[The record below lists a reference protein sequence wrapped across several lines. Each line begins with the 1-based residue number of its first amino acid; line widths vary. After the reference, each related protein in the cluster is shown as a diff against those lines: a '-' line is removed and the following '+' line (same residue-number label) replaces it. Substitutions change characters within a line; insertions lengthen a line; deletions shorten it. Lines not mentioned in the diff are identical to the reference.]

1 MARRPH
7 LKISTGEKIAL
18 RQTWTRNVP
27 TSGHLHMDL
36 LSYQRTVFGFH
47 GCDRRVA
54 DEVLSG
60 KRLLTASL
68 NTYDWLG
75 MGVYFWEHGPRR
87 ALEWA
92 TQQSKRKGSHIKHP
106 AVLGAVI
113 QLGNC
118 FDLLDVQFTE
128 MLSKS
133 ARDLELAMASE
144 GVSLPEN
151 QTGGRRDLDWLKRER
166 DCFVINQSIPA
177 IEATLG
183 SQFHSVRGV
192 FQEGDPAF
200 HGAGIKLKSHI
211 QIAVRDPGAIIGFF
225 RPQITQH

>member
-1 MARRPH
+1 
-7 LKISTGEKIAL
+7 
-18 RQTWTRNVP
+18 
-27 TSGHLHMDL
+27 MDL

-54 DEVLSG
+54 EDVLSG
-60 KRLLTASL
+60 KRKLTASL

-92 TQQSKRKGSHIKHP
+92 TQQSKRKGSKIKHP

-118 FDLLDVQFTE
+118 FDLLDIQFTE
-128 MLSKS
+128 SLSDS
-133 ARDLELAMASE
+133 AHDLERALALQGA
-144 GVSLPEN
+144 SLPEN
-151 QTGGRRDLDWLKRER
+151 QTVGLHDFDWLKRER

-177 IEATLG
+177 IEANTH
-183 SQFHSVRGV
+183 SQFHTVRGV
-192 FQEGDPAF
+192 FQEGEPAF
-200 HGAGIKLKSHI
+200 KGAGIKLKSHI
-211 QIAVRDPGAIIGFF
+211 QIAVRDPKAIIGYF
-225 RPQITQH
+225 RPEGT

>member
-1 MARRPH
+1 
-7 LKISTGEKIAL
+7 
-18 RQTWTRNVP
+18 
-27 TSGHLHMDL
+27 MDL

-54 DEVLSG
+54 DKVLTG
-60 KRLLTASL
+60 KLKLNASL

-75 MGVYFWEHGPRR
+75 MGIYFWEHGPRR

-118 FDLLDVQFTE
+118 FDLLDVQFTHILAE
-128 MLSKS
+128 S
-133 ARDLELAMASE
+133 AQRLEERYEFE
-144 GVSLPEN
+144 GASLPVN
-151 QTGGRRDLDWLKRER
+151 QSAGLHDFDWLRRDR
-166 DCFVINQSIPA
+166 DCFVINEAIPA
-177 IEATLG
+177 IEATMG

-192 FQEGDPAF
+192 FQEGAPAF
-200 HGAGIKLKSHI
+200 KGAGIRLKSHI
-211 QIAVRDPGAIIGFF
+211 QIAVRDPRAIIGYF
-225 RPQITQH
+225 RPENTRH